1 MGRIIYQG
9 VRTLLVV
16 DEFQRGGVPRQLLL
30 VHGTGGLKM
39 NKDTVIAAIIAD
51 VLTFLMAIYI
61 G

>member
-16 DEFQRGGVPRQLLL
+16 DGFQKGGLTRQLLL

-39 NKDTVIAAIIAD
+39 DKDTVITAIIAG
-51 VLTFLMAIYI
+51 VLTFLMVIYI